1 MKLAL
6 GASRLICST
15 LWSSQSWRCAC
26 EGVGHNESVA
36 DSRSVNDNSHDG
48 QWKIVLLMVG
58 VVLRDQVCLGRSLSI
73 CCKDSART
81 ASYLRHAVAKIV
93 KGERKTKHNS
103 KFFCFPKPHPIFA
116 TSGKEGGR
124 RAPRPFLSMMR
135 SCLVL
140 DKPKVLTRK
149 KTSKAEKKCE
159 KKRKILSIHK
169 KCLNLHQN

>member
-15 LWSSQSWRCAC
+15 LWSSQSWRWASA
-26 EGVGHNESVA
+26 GVGHKESVA
-36 DSRSVNDNSHDG
+36 DSRSVNDNSQDG

-58 VVLRDQVCLGRSLSI
+58 VVLRDQVCLGRRLSI

-93 KGERKTKHNS
+93 KGERNTKYKT
-103 KFFCFPKPHPIFA
+103 KFFCFSKSRPIFA
-116 TSGKEGGR
+116 TKWHRSAR
-124 RAPRPFLSMMR
+124 RAPRRFLSMTGF
-135 SCLVL
+135 CLVI

-149 KTSKAEKKCE
+149 KFIKSRNEV
-159 KKRKILSIHK
+159 
-169 KCLNLHQN
+169 